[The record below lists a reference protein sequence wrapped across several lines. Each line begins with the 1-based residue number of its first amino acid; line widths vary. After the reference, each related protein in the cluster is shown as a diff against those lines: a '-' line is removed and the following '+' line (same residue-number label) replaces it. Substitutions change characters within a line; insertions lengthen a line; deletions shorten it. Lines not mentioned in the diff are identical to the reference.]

1 MVVELVKNVEFEDF
15 YMARYIGKKCKATRR
30 IGVDLY
36 LKKLGGR
43 DIDTKCKLSTLP
55 GQQHG
60 VKKARTS
67 EYGLMFKAKQMMK
80 LMYGVLERQFRRY
93 YEEASKRKG
102 ATGEVLLSILETRLD
117 NVVYRMGFGSTRA
130 EARQLVRHKA
140 VIVKKSGDESL
151 ARVVNIPSYSVKP
164 GDVIEIRE
172 KSKSQV
178 RIKDA
183 LRVAEG
189 LGFVDWLEVDSTKF
203 SGVFKRYP
211 DRKDLPADLNEQMVV
226 ELYSK

>member
-1 MVVELVKNVEFEDF
+1 
-15 YMARYIGKKCKATRR
+15 MARYIGKKCKATRR
-30 IGVDLY
+30 IGVDLG
-36 LKKLGGR
+36 LKRLGGR

-55 GQQHG
+55 GQHG
-60 VKKARTS
+60 AKKTRAS
-67 EYGLMFKAKQMMK
+67 EYGTMFKAKQMIK

-93 YEEASKRKG
+93 YEEASRSKG
-102 ATGEVLLSILETRLD
+102 ATGEILLSILEARLD

-130 EARQLVRHKA
+130 EARQLVRHKS
-140 VIVKKSGDESL
+140 VIVKPSGEESL
-151 ARVVNIPSYSVKP
+151 ARVINIPSYSVKP
-164 GDVIEIRE
+164 GDVIEIRD

-183 LRVAEG
+183 LRVVEG
-189 LGFVDWLEVDSTKF
+189 LGFVDWVEVDPSKV
-203 SGVFKRYP
+203 SGIFKRYP